1 MIGRYPNISMKGRHM
16 NIDDLKNPELQE
28 RLKNAKTPEEL
39 LAIVKEAGYEL
50 TDEQLNA
57 IAGGSWCHEC
67 KTYDTDDVKWPLG

>member
-1 MIGRYPNISMKGRHM
+1 M

-39 LAIVKEAGYEL
+39 LAIANEAGYEL
-50 TDEQLNA
+50 TDEQINA

-67 KTYDTDDVKWPLG
+67 KTYATDDVKWPLG